1 MVGSL
6 TEYIIYYTMVDQPP
20 ENNHLPPMSRLIG
33 LYVVCYAVWLAICAA
48 GMWLLFQ
55 AVQLAISLSIYFQF
69 NPWQVRAV
77 DKWGVFVLGLTYFA
91 AAFALEGYLRS
102 SVSKGWLRSRA
113 TRSLM
118 ILAILTILIVGLN
131 WLL

>member
-1 MVGSL
+1 
-6 TEYIIYYTMVDQPP
+6 
-20 ENNHLPPMSRLIG
+20 MSRLIG

-55 AVQLAISLSIYFQF
+55 AVQLVISLSIYFQF

-77 DKWGVFVLGLTYFA
+77 DKWGTFVLGLAYFA
-91 AAFALEGYLRS
+91 AAFVLEGYLRG
-102 SVSKGWLRSRA
+102 SVAKGLLWPRA
-113 TRSLM
+113 TRSLIM
-118 ILAILTILIVGLN
+118 LAILTILIVGLN